1 MKWKEINVFA
11 KDSWNQELW
20 QSRKQ
25 YFSRLFH
32 SGNIQLFQVMRRWLA
47 KHSCSAIPNPAQPP
61 YCLSLCYSCKKRGY
75 GELKDQLVKSAAEK
89 GGPKAEEMKHRE
101 TKSGAGISVKPQA
114 LSDCGPHC
122 PVTLLRLRTYPNLLN
137 NFGCFFLGLYG
148 IVNIVNKNM
157 RSKNR
162 MWLGVGW
169 GRGLSINS

>member
-1 MKWKEINVFA
+1 M
-11 KDSWNQELW
+11 
-20 QSRKQ
+20 
-25 YFSRLFH
+25 
-32 SGNIQLFQVMRRWLA
+32 A

-101 TKSGAGISVKPQA
+101 TKSGTGISVKPQA

-137 NFGCFFLGLYG
+137 NFGYFFLGLDG

-162 MWLGVGW
+162 MRLGVGW
-169 GRGLSINS
+169 GRELSINS

>member
-1 MKWKEINVFA
+1 M
-11 KDSWNQELW
+11 
-20 QSRKQ
+20 
-25 YFSRLFH
+25 
-32 SGNIQLFQVMRRWLA
+32 A

-137 NFGCFFLGLYG
+137 NFGYFFLGLDG

-162 MWLGVGW
+162 MRLGVGW
-169 GRGLSINS
+169 ARGLSINS

>member
-1 MKWKEINVFA
+1 
-11 KDSWNQELW
+11 
-20 QSRKQ
+20 
-25 YFSRLFH
+25 
-32 SGNIQLFQVMRRWLA
+32 MRRWLA

-162 MWLGVGW
+162 MRLGVGW
-169 GRGLSINS
+169 DRGLSINS